1 MFWIKIITLTA
12 MLASKMPDV
21 SIPTTP
27 SMTST
32 AKPQAVRE
40 FKVITGDVYKGEIS
54 SPNESGL
61 VIKLDMGG
69 FSERIPW
76 GRFTQDTLKKLVT
89 RPDCVQYARP
99 FIEIPPE
106 VFAKAKAKRA
116 KRNLAFNA
124 KSAPK
129 VELPGKNVE
138 FMASVTT
145 PFSLV
150 LLALIFGGNLYAAY
164 EISIFRNRP
173 IPLVC
178 GVSFLFPII
187 GPIIFLSLPSVE
199 EEVST
204 EVVSHGPEADY
215 SELSAKAAAHTGG
228 LSMSK
233 GDKAPTAT
241 LQPATYHRNECE
253 FDRRFFEVKFSGF
266 FRVALGDAE
275 RDMMLVFKTPRN
287 EYNARR
293 IARITAKELF
303 IQLFNGSEVSIAFNE
318 IVQVQLKNK
327 SDK

>member
-21 SIPTTP
+21 SIPAP
-27 SMTST
+27 STVST
-32 AKPQAVRE
+32 AKPQDVRE
-40 FKVITGDVYKGEIS
+40 FKVSTGDVYKGIIS

-76 GRFTQDTLKKLVT
+76 GRFTQETLKKLAT
-89 RPDCVQYARP
+89 RRDCAQYAVP

-106 VFAKAKAKRA
+106 IIAKAKAKRA
-116 KRNLAFNA
+116 KRNLIFNA
-124 KSAPK
+124 KPAPK

-138 FMASVTT
+138 LMAAATT

-150 LLALIFGGNLYAAY
+150 LLALLFGGNLYAAY
-164 EISIFRNRP
+164 EISVYRNRP

-187 GPIIFLSLPSVE
+187 GPIIFLSLPPVE
-199 EEVST
+199 EEAT
-204 EVVSHGPEADY
+204 NEIVSHGPEADY
-215 SELSAKAAAHTGG
+215 SELSSKAAAHTGG
-228 LSMSK
+228 LSMAK
-233 GDKAPTAT
+233 GEKAPTSS
-241 LQPATYHRNECE
+241 LQPAIYNRNECE

-275 RDMMLVFKTPRN
+275 RDMMLVFKTART

-303 IQLFNGSEVSIAFNE
+303 IQLFNGSEVSISFGE
-318 IVQVQLKNK
+318 IVQVQLKPK
-327 SDK
+327 SEK